1 MRLPCLLSADT
12 ALDTWYNLSVRLDG
26 SRLEVW
32 RGTAGGT
39 MELLGALNSV
49 TMMSSAYIQLQTLSV
64 SRYWVDDVVF
74 TTADPHSATYA
85 YNDAN
90 EMTSMT
96 EDGVTTSFTYDDW
109 GRLST
114 KTQGSYEAEYFYR
127 YGDKLKMVT
136 STFPGE
142 AALVEYMY
150 DGLGKR
156 RIKVVNSSE
165 WTWYRWDLGWNVLAE
180 YADYPGTTSI
190 WDVGALERTYTHTP
204 GGSVSRILGDVGG
217 TAPATG
223 NYQYYFHDHLGSA
236 RALHNQSK
244 AMIASNEHTPYG
256 DVYAASGAPMPHTFT
271 GKSYDAEAGLYY
283 FPYRYYSPG
292 MGRWTTR
299 DPLGM
304 VDGANMYGYVNA
316 RVSVNK
322 DLLGLSIRD
331 TYPGPGPY
339 GEDCLL
345 KAYHIADHATGATSS
360 IRHCVAVCE
369 AKRCLGSIG
378 GILAAYIANR
388 VFEALG
394 PSSEDSDMDIVAGDD
409 AVNISAP
416 KCDEDNDDYCTEKC
430 RERGW

>member
-1 MRLPCLLSADT
+1 
-12 ALDTWYNLSVRLDG
+12 
-26 SRLEVW
+26 
-32 RGTAGGT
+32 

-156 RIKVVNSSE
+156 RFKVVNSSE
-165 WTWYRWDLGWNVLAE
+165 WSWYRWDLGWNVLAE
-180 YADYPGTTSI
+180 YADYPGTTTI

-204 GGSVSRILGDVGG
+204 GGSVSRILADVGG

-223 NYQYYFHDHLGSA
+223 NYQYYFHDHLGST
-236 RALHNQSK
+236 RALHHQSK
-244 AMIASNEHTPYG
+244 AVIASNEHTPYG
-256 DVYAASGAPMPHTFT
+256 EVYAASGVTMPHTFT
-271 GKSYDAEAGLYY
+271 GKSYDAEDGLYF

-304 VDGANMYGYVNA
+304 VDGPNVYGYVGGSPTRNTD
-316 RVSVNK
+316 R
-322 DLLGLSIRD
+322 LGLRKWTWPLGGRCCNYSKKPVYILD
-331 TYPGPGPY
+331 EADWVLLKPGECHNGDCDGMCCGDKFYDPGPITEYTCKDDGCY
-339 GEDCLL
+339 EDDPIWDD
-345 KAYHIADHATGATSS
+345 KVD
-360 IRHCVAVCE
+360 E
-369 AKRCLGSIG
+369 
-378 GILAAYIANR
+378 
-388 VFEALG
+388 
-394 PSSEDSDMDIVAGDD
+394 SDTVPDWKKDGC
-409 AVNISAP
+409 P
-416 KCDEDNDDYCTEKC
+416 KV
-430 RERGW
+430 